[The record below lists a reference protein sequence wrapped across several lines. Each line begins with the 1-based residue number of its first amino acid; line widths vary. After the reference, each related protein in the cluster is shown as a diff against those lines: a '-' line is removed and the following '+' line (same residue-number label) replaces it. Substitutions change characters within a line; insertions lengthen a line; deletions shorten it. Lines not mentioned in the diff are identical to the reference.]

1 MASKTDDELSSS
13 KDDGLSSSISK
24 DASLQITPSVA
35 SPPVALTPDVLSPTQ
50 DLRTQASESLEASE
64 SLLPLGAENCAG
76 TLAGPPEKNNMKVVL
91 QNHSSMEVVL
101 NTVLELLSDLLPW
114 ITWSL
119 LRQLSSSMEEILK
132 SLLCPME
139 LLEQI
144 LRWHHQQLKRVSKL
158 FLKQMLFRNLSKA
171 PLLLKLYCSS
181 LRHILKPGNML
192 RLYLYCIFV
201 TLVAQFLLFRNLHIS
216 FPWLRNNGILHFR
229 MELKGPFPKKMLRK
243 VSLKFNIGDFFSL
256 DLSFNVIEGDSVLL
270 EKVTNHSTIKEK
282 NEGKDFG
289 SVIKGYI
296 CRDLLDKI
304 SIIDLEKRLSVSH
317 ALAHAFISGK

>member
-1 MASKTDDELSSS
+1 MRSVSTKSLYQNLLKLYRCSTPPLPSWFALLLFSVMASKTDDELSSS

-171 PLLLKLYCSS
+171 PLLLS
-181 LRHILKPGNML
+181 LCLP
-192 RLYLYCIFV
+192 
-201 TLVAQFLLFRNLHIS
+201 
-216 FPWLRNNGILHFR
+216 
-229 MELKGPFPKKMLRK
+229 
-243 VSLKFNIGDFFSL
+243 
-256 DLSFNVIEGDSVLL
+256 
-270 EKVTNHSTIKEK
+270 
-282 NEGKDFG
+282 
-289 SVIKGYI
+289 
-296 CRDLLDKI
+296 
-304 SIIDLEKRLSVSH
+304 
-317 ALAHAFISGK
+317 

>member
-144 LRWHHQQLKRVSKL
+144 LRWHHQQLKRIL
-158 FLKQMLFRNLSKA
+158 NKQPKR
-171 PLLLKLYCSS
+171 LKLYCSS

-270 EKVTNHSTIKEK
+270 EKVTNHSK
-282 NEGKDFG
+282 NEGKDF
-289 SVIKGYI
+289 
-296 CRDLLDKI
+296 DLLDKI